1 MTLGEKISWLRK
13 QKGLSQ
19 GDLADKLEV
28 SRQSVSKWETDASV
42 PDLDRLVV
50 LSRLFGITLD
60 ELVCGEGV
68 EGGVELPE
76 FPQPSEQ
83 RPAAPSRGR
92 RVFGGV
98 LLTVGLLGSLLLTIL
113 AGLDGLVLSLMF
125 LLPFILCGI
134 LCLKNVRHLGLW
146 CAWAVYVPQQI
157 YWTMA
162 TGITWKL
169 VLSTPYFTREMNY
182 FRLFVG
188 WVMLAAMVALIVAT
202 ARSFSALRKVP
213 SPSLVGLTAVLWA
226 AAILAWRLKSLLF
239 LLFVEENG
247 RIGLP
252 GLVAG
257 LLQGGF
263 AAGQTAAL
271 AAAVTLTLALARG
284 RRVKTSG

>member
-19 GDLADKLEV
+19 GDLADKLGV

-83 RPAAPSRGR
+83 RPAAPSQGR

-98 LLTVGLLGSLLLTIL
+98 LLAS
-113 AGLDGLVLSLMF
+113 
-125 LLPFILCGI
+125 
-134 LCLKNVRHLGLW
+134 
-146 CAWAVYVPQQI
+146 
-157 YWTMA
+157 
-162 TGITWKL
+162 
-169 VLSTPYFTREMNY
+169 
-182 FRLFVG
+182 
-188 WVMLAAMVALIVAT
+188 MLALTVVT
-202 ARSFSALRKVP
+202 ARSFSSLREKAAPVA
-213 SPSLVGLTAVLWA
+213 VGLTAVLWA

-239 LLFVEENG
+239 LLFVEEDG

-271 AAAVTLTLALARG
+271 AAAVTLTLALVRG